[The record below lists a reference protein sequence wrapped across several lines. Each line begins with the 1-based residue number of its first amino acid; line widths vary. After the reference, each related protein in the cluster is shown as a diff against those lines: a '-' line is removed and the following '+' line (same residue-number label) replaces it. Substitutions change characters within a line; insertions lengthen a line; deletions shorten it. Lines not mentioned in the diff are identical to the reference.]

1 MWYREQEI
9 KSMEK
14 IMEFGF
20 QNFNQSWRSS
30 LLLGGHQAC
39 HDWASSLLSSARS
52 RLVSSLLL
60 SLSLSLSLSKPSR
73 RVRNSAEASWQCYLC
88 ILSSAPLPN
97 WPSVQM
103 RAKTILPV
111 SKGPDHVIPE
121 SFPLQICTFFFLSFW
136 CKILSI
142 FLSSWWAHKNRRLE

>member
-1 MWYREQEI
+1 MNIDVVSRARNKIHGENYGIRISKFQSVMEI
-9 KSMEK
+9 
-14 IMEFGF
+14 IATARRTPGV
-20 QNFNQSWRSS
+20 
-30 LLLGGHQAC
+30 C

-60 SLSLSLSLSKPSR
+60 SLALSLSRPSR
-73 RVRNSAEASWQCYLC
+73 RVRNSAESSWQCYLC

-111 SKGPDHVIPE
+111 SQGPDHVIPD
-121 SFPLQICTFFFLSFW
+121 SFPLQICTFFPCLSDVKSCLSF
-136 CKILSI
+136 CHRDERI
-142 FLSSWWAHKNRRLE
+142 RTGG